1 MGYRRFWKGMYVAD
15 KRGITGFRMKPAG
28 NGTTLR
34 LAITRQPGPRGGRT
48 VAIGRITRGGK
59 GR

>member
-1 MGYRRFWKGMYVAD
+1 MYVAD